1 MSLTELEWTN
11 IGGSHPDFA
20 ELVCHRLGEDSPST
34 KLTSSRFSNGETS
47 IVIGNSVRGAD
58 LFIIQT
64 AAEPVN
70 DMLMEL
76 LITISACKTA
86 SARKITAVLPCFPY
100 SRQDKKDRSRAPIT
114 AKLVANM
121 LETAGCN
128 HIITMDLHASQ
139 IQGFFNIP
147 VDNLYAESAM
157 VEYIRSNMPLD
168 NVVIVSPD
176 AGAAIIAD
184 KLRLDLALI
193 HKERKVASK
202 ISRMI
207 LVGSVLNKTAVIVD
221 DIADT
226 CGTLIMAADVLKNHG
241 AISCRAVVVHGFL
254 SGPAIQKIE
263 ESSLERLVVTNTL
276 PLSPSA
282 QKCPKIESIDV
293 SGIIA
298 EAIRRTHHGES

>member
-1 MSLTELEWTN
+1 MPLQVLS
-11 IGGSHPDFA
+11 GGSHPDFVD
-20 ELVCHRLGEDSPST
+20 LVCQRLGKESPFT

-47 IVIGNSVRGAD
+47 VVIENSVRGGD

-70 DMLMEL
+70 DLLMEL

-86 SARKITAVLPCFPY
+86 SARQITAVLPCFPY

-128 HIITMDLHASQ
+128 HLITMDLHASQ

-157 VEYIRSNMPLD
+157 VEYIRGNMSLD

-193 HKERKVASK
+193 HKERKVANK
-202 ISRMI
+202 VSRMI
-207 LVGSVLNKTAVIVD
+207 LVGSVLNKTAVLVD

-226 CGTLIMAADVLKNHG
+226 CGTLIMASDVLKDHG

-276 PLSPSA
+276 PLSPAA

>member
-1 MSLTELEWTN
+1 MSLTEIEWTN

-20 ELVCHRLGEDSPST
+20 ELVCQRLGEESPST

-226 CGTLIMAADVLKNHG
+226 CGTLIMAADVLKSHG

-276 PLSPSA
+276 PLSPTA